1 MNPYEQDLEA
11 LPEDEL
17 EFDDD
22 YGDEDDE
29 LVPFEG
35 QDLSDENLRDGK
47 IYNASG
53 QKPQEP

>member
-11 LPEDEL
+11 LAEEEE
-17 EFDDD
+17 EFFSD
-22 YGDEDDE
+22 DDE
-29 LVPFEG
+29 LIPFEG

-53 QKPQEP
+53 QKP